1 MPQKVIRFKGIN
13 RAINEFQTSGECEEL
28 INLRPQISG
37 GYRIVKNK
45 VRHKNNGNYLKIY
58 NHVFGDVNNIIAV
71 NENGGVSYI
80 TKDGAVGTLT
90 GELSGS
96 ELEFSSTGN
105 IIVVYKKSTNKQLVF
120 KYEDNEYTKYEISLK
135 RITDAYI
142 SYGQDYFSAPTNTVV
157 ADDKTVSAF
166 NSALN
171 SAASGF
177 HNKLTSGLCG
187 VAVVGCAYELE
198 DGNEIWS
205 TAFVVANS
213 SNAKGYSKPVID
225 YASKEVTV
233 TGASRVSLTLMFE
246 NGEQKGVK
254 KINVYSTR
262 PVFPYEAV
270 TNTNE
275 NDIGIKDLSL
285 KELDLA
291 GQVLYYQG
299 SVSPDGVSAVL
310 QLDFGSEHASEM
322 IMNVTQGCI
331 ERVGSSISYNN
342 RFHYYHSSVEH
353 VIQTPTI
360 TRAPSIYD
368 PSELSVS
375 TWIAYV
381 KIEDSWK
388 LVNNKFRLVTNKP
401 LDVIYPMAGVK
412 KVAFVQMDDSG
423 SSVPYEK
430 MFYVDLNDSPAYNYS
445 YSFGVTANIVSS
457 SSFKTEMQNAGQ
469 LYGDGFDKKAFIKKE
484 VNAINVSSQYNP
496 YVFPVNYSY
505 GFDGEI
511 IDIATSYLPVS
522 STQIGQYPL
531 TVFTTAGVF
540 ALEQGNGSVL
550 YSNIT
555 PLQPLVAT
563 GKPVSTPHGT
573 FFISSKNVYLLSG
586 RESIN
591 ITQVLDGERDIRLR
605 SNASYQKMCCSGSS
619 PLVDYSSI
627 LSSIDFNEFIDN
639 ATLIYDQLNNELYI
653 SSTLPDINYSY
664 VFNLTTNTFHKV
676 AKKYISGQQGYRYAI
691 ETVGGSRNLVDM
703 HNEIDGQQAILLQ
716 SRPMSLEVL
725 YTHIQRLMLLAD
737 VGLSGSQHL
746 CVTVFA
752 SDNLYDWKCIISA
765 QKQRTV
771 LRQIRTNRAAKS
783 YKDYVILISGYVSTD
798 IDISDLIA
806 DYTVVN
812 RRLG

>member
-1 MPQKVIRFKGIN
+1 MPQKVIKFKGIN
-13 RAINEFQTSGECEEL
+13 RSINEFQTSGECEEL
-28 INLRPQISG
+28 INLRPQIGG
-37 GYRIVKNK
+37 GYRVVKNK
-45 VRHKNNGNYLKIY
+45 VRHKNSGHYLKIY
-58 NHVFGDVNNIIAV
+58 NHIFGDVNNIIAV
-71 NENGGVSYI
+71 NKNGGVSYI

-96 ELEFSSTGN
+96 ELEFSSAGN
-105 IIVVYKKSTNKQLVF
+105 VIVVYKKSTNKQLVF
-120 KYEDNEYTKYEISLK
+120 KYEDNRYSKYEISLK
-135 RITDAYI
+135 RITDAYV
-142 SYGQDYFSAPTNTVV
+142 SYRQDYFSAPTNTVV
-157 ADDKTVSAF
+157 ADDKTLSAF

-187 VAVVGCAYELE
+187 VAVVGCTYELE

-225 YASKEVTV
+225 YTSKEVTV
-233 TGASRVSLTLMFE
+233 TGASGVSLTLMFE
-246 NGEQKGVK
+246 NREQKGVK

-275 NDIGIKDLSL
+275 NDIDIKELSL

-291 GQVLYYQG
+291 GQVMYYQG

-310 QLDFGSEHASEM
+310 QLEFGSEHASEIM
-322 IMNVTQGCI
+322 MNVTQGCI
-331 ERVGSSISYNN
+331 ERVGNSISYNN
-342 RFHYYHSSVEH
+342 RFHYYRSTVEH

-368 PSELSVS
+368 PNEISVS

-388 LVNNKFRLVTNKP
+388 LVNNKFELVTNKP

-430 MFYVDLNDSPAYNYS
+430 MFYVDLNDSTAYNYS
-445 YSFGVTANIVSS
+445 YSFEVTANIVSA

-484 VNAINVSSQYNP
+484 VNAMNVSSQYNP

-511 IDIATSYLPVS
+511 IDIAASYLPIS

-550 YSNIT
+550 YSNTT
-555 PLQPLVAT
+555 PLQPLVSD
-563 GKPVSTPHGT
+563 GKAVSTPHGA
-573 FFISSKNVYLLSG
+573 FFMSSNNIYLLSG
-586 RESIN
+586 RDVVN
-591 ITQVLDGERDIRLR
+591 ISQVLDGERDLRLR
-605 SNASYQKMCCSGSS
+605 NNLSYQKLCINDNGQFFNYSTMLSR
-619 PLVDYSSI
+619 VDFRE
-627 LSSIDFNEFIDN
+627 LMDH
-639 ATLIYDQLNNELYI
+639 ATLTYDQFNDELYI
-653 SSTLPDINYSY
+653 SSTLKSINYSY
-664 VFNLTTNTFHKV
+664 VFNFTSNTFHKIS
-676 AKKYISGQQGYRYAI
+676 KKYIGSLNASRYAI
-691 ETVGGSRNLVDM
+691 EVLGEDRNIVDM
-703 HNEIDGQQAILLQ
+703 HAEESGNQPILLQ
-716 SRPMSLEVL
+716 SRPMSFDALN
-725 YTHIQRLMLLAD
+725 THIQRLILFAD
-737 VGLSGSQHL
+737 AGLSGSQNL
-746 CVTVFA
+746 CLTVFA

-765 QKQRTV
+765 QKQKTA

-783 YKDYVILISGYVSTD
+783 YKDYVILISGTVGTET
-798 IDISDLIA
+798 DISDIIA